1 MSTNY
6 SGETFFKNAKFY
18 KLSLFINH
26 YKYFDLYSK
35 RIYDVLKHL
44 SCKYPD
50 FYNWYWNTQISR
62 VIQGNGDIIFCII
75 NSKIVGVANL
85 KKDKKEVKLCTLFVS
100 KNYRKSHIGTILVEK
115 SFIYLGT
122 TKPLITIPDYKIVLF
137 KNIID
142 KYEWKCTQILDK
154 GYYNKSC
161 REFVYNGFIY

>member
-44 SCKYPD
+44 SCEYLD
-50 FYNWYWNTQISR
+50 FYNWYWNTQIPR

-75 NSKIVGVANL
+75 NSKIVGVAN
-85 KKDKKEVKLCTLFVS
+85 
-100 KNYRKSHIGTILVEK
+100 
-115 SFIYLGT
+115 
-122 TKPLITIPDYKIVLF
+122 
-137 KNIID
+137 
-142 KYEWKCTQILDK
+142 
-154 GYYNKSC
+154 
-161 REFVYNGFIY
+161 